1 VNIDAAA
8 ALLAEREEPAYRI
21 AQARKAA
28 LSEYAER
35 WEDVTTLPR
44 ALRAALDRRAPLR
57 ELTVEAEQVA
67 GDGTI
72 KLMLRTADGYPVEAV
87 AMRHRDRRT
96 VCLSSQSGCALACS
110 FCATGA
116 MGLGRNLEPGEIL
129 EQLIVLARRL
139 REDDGARVHNVV
151 MMGMGEPFQNYDRVL
166 SAIRTMN
173 DPTGFGLGARQIAIS
188 TAGWVPGIDRLAQE
202 PLQVKLALSLH
213 APNDELRRELM
224 PVTRRFP
231 IAELMEACRRYRDA
245 THRRIFVEYLLLEGV
260 NDSNEHARELAE
272 LLRPHG
278 KGAFHV
284 NLIAYNPTAA
294 GFHGSAPRV
303 VEQFAAALE
312 RNGVGSSY
320 RMSRGREI
328 DAACG
333 QLAMSGI
340 PARTRRTPTP
350 A

>member
-1 VNIDAAA
+1 MDIDAAA
-8 ALLAEREEPAYRI
+8 ALLAERDEPAYRV
-21 AQARKAA
+21 AQARRAA
-28 LSEYAER
+28 LTEYAER
-35 WEDVTTLPR
+35 WDEVSTLPR
-44 ALRAALDRRAPLR
+44 ALRAALDERAPLR

-67 GDGTI
+67 ADGTI

-87 AMRHRDRRT
+87 AMKHRERHT
-96 VCLSSQSGCALACS
+96 VCLSSQSGCALACT

-116 MGLGRNLEPGEIL
+116 MGLGRNLTPGEIV

-139 REDDGARVHNVV
+139 RERDGARVNNVV

-166 SAIRTMN
+166 SAVRTMN

-188 TAGWVPGIDRLAQE
+188 TAGWIPGIDRLAAE
-202 PLQVKLALSLH
+202 PMQIKLALSLH
-213 APNDELRRELM
+213 APDDELRSRLM

-231 IAELMEACRRYRDA
+231 IADLMEACSRYRAA
-245 THRRIFVEYLLLEGV
+245 TRRRIFVEYLLLEGV
-260 NDSNEHARELAE
+260 NDSRGHARQLAD

-294 GFHGSAPRV
+294 GFQGSASYV
-303 VEQFAAALE
+303 VEQFSETLE
-312 RNGVGSSY
+312 RGGVGSSY
-320 RMSRGREI
+320 RISRGREI

-333 QLAMSGI
+333 QLAMSGV
-340 PARTRRTPTP
+340 PERRRST
-350 A
+350 AKA